1 MIRILVD
8 SASDVPYNNSEN
20 IYVVPLSVTINE
32 TTYLDGVQLGHDE
45 FYDILTSTD
54 TFPKSSQPSP
64 QAFAEAFEKA
74 KEKDE
79 ELICILLSSGVS
91 GTYQSACLAKNIVGY
106 DKIHIIDSLTGSYGV
121 YLLVQEAQR
130 MIQRGCSA
138 QEIVAEIEKLKS
150 RVMVYL
156 SVDTLE
162 YLYRGGRLSK
172 ASALIGSVAKIKPVI
187 YVTGEGTIGV
197 FNKQIGISRAINAL
211 ADVAK
216 NNPADES
223 HAFYTICTAGTHNIE
238 MLEDRLAES
247 GVSVTQRIQMGP
259 VVGTHAGPEAFGIIY
274 IKK

>member
-8 SASDVPYNNSEN
+8 SASDVPYINSEN
-20 IYVVPLSVTINE
+20 IYVVPLSVTINDQ
-32 TTYLDGVQLGHDE
+32 TYLDGAQLGHDE
-45 FYDILTSTD
+45 FYEMLTT
-54 TFPKSSQPSP
+54 TEAFPKSSQPSP
-64 QAFAEAFEKA
+64 SAFAEVFQQA
-74 KEKDE
+74 KEKGE

-91 GTYQSACLAKNIVGY
+91 GTYQSACLAKNLVEY

-121 YLLVQEAQR
+121 YLLVQQAQK
-130 MIQRGCSA
+130 MIERGCSA
-138 QEIVAEIEKLKS
+138 QEIVAEIEALKE

-172 ASALIGSVAKIKPVI
+172 TSALIGSVAKIKPVI

-211 ADVAK
+211 VDVAK
-216 NNPADES
+216 NNPADTD

-238 MLEDRLAES
+238 MLEERLAES
-247 GVSVTQRIQMGP
+247 SIEVTQRIQMGP

-274 IKK
+274 IRK

>member
-8 SASDVPYNNSEN
+8 SASDVPYINSEN
-20 IYVVPLSVTINE
+20 IYVVPLSVTINDQ
-32 TTYLDGVQLGHDE
+32 TYLDGAQLGHDE
-45 FYDILTSTD
+45 FYEMLTT
-54 TFPKSSQPSP
+54 TEAFPKSSQPSP
-64 QAFAEAFEKA
+64 SAFAEVFQQA

-91 GTYQSACLAKNIVGY
+91 GTYQSACLAKNLVEY

-121 YLLVQEAQR
+121 YLLVQQAQK
-130 MIQRGCSA
+130 MIEQGCSA
-138 QEIVAEIEKLKS
+138 QEIVAEIEALKE

-172 ASALIGSVAKIKPVI
+172 TSALIGSVAKIKPVI

-211 ADVAK
+211 VDVAK
-216 NNPADES
+216 NNPADTD

-238 MLEDRLAES
+238 MLEERLAES
-247 GVSVTQRIQMGP
+247 SIEVTQRIQMGP

-274 IKK
+274 IRK

>member
-8 SASDVPYNNSEN
+8 SASDVPYINSEN
-20 IYVVPLSVTINE
+20 IYVVPLSVTINDQ
-32 TTYLDGVQLGHDE
+32 TYLDGAQLGHDE
-45 FYDILTSTD
+45 FYEMLTT
-54 TFPKSSQPSP
+54 TEAFPKSSQPSP
-64 QAFAEAFEKA
+64 SAFAEVFQQA
-74 KEKDE
+74 KEKGE

-91 GTYQSACLAKNIVGY
+91 GTYQSACLAKNLVEY

-121 YLLVQEAQR
+121 YLLVQQAQK
-130 MIQRGCSA
+130 MIEQGCSA
-138 QEIVAEIEKLKS
+138 QEIVEEIEALKE

-172 ASALIGSVAKIKPVI
+172 TSALIGSVAKIKPVI

-211 ADVAK
+211 VDVAK
-216 NNPADES
+216 NNPADTD

-238 MLEDRLAES
+238 MLEERLAES
-247 GVSVTQRIQMGP
+247 SIEVTQRIQMGP

-274 IKK
+274 IRK

>member
-8 SASDVPYNNSEN
+8 SASDVPYINSEN

-32 TTYLDGVQLGHDE
+32 KTYLDGAQLGHDE
-45 FYDILTSTD
+45 FYEMLTT
-54 TFPKSSQPSP
+54 TEAFPKSSQPSP
-64 QAFAEAFEKA
+64 SAFAEVFQQA
-74 KEKDE
+74 KEKGE

-91 GTYQSACLAKNIVGY
+91 GTYQSACLAKNLVEY

-121 YLLVQEAQR
+121 YLLVQQAQR
-130 MIQRGCSA
+130 MIEKGCSA
-138 QEIVAEIEKLKS
+138 QEIVAEIEALKE

-187 YVTGEGTIGV
+187 YVTNEGTIGV

-211 ADVAK
+211 VDVAK
-216 NNPADES
+216 NNPADTD

-238 MLEDRLAES
+238 MLEERLAES
-247 GVSVTQRIQMGP
+247 SVSVTQRIQMGP

-274 IKK
+274 IRK

>member
-8 SASDVPYNNSEN
+8 SASDVPYSNSEN

-32 TTYLDGVQLGHDE
+32 KTYLDGAQLGHDE
-45 FYDILTSTD
+45 FYDMLTSTD
-54 TFPKSSQPSP
+54 TFPKSSHPSP

-74 KEKDE
+74 KENNE

-106 DKIHIIDSLTGSYGV
+106 DNIHIIDSLTGSYGV
-121 YLLVQEAQR
+121 YLLVQQAQK
-130 MIQRGCSA
+130 MIEQGCSA
-138 QEIVAEIEKLKS
+138 QEIVAEIESLKE

-172 ASALIGSVAKIKPVI
+172 TSALIGSVAKIKPVI
-187 YVTGEGTIGV
+187 YVTEKGTIGV

-211 ADVAK
+211 VDVAK
-216 NNPADES
+216 NNPADS
-223 HAFYTICTAGTHNIE
+223 QHSFYTICTAGTNNVE
-238 MLEDRLAES
+238 MLEERLKENS
-247 GVSVTQRIQMGP
+247 VSVTQRIQMGP

-274 IKK
+274 IRK